1 MTDGIIDLET
11 TGVDV
16 WKDSI
21 ICIRLAYM
29 ANYKIVGQPQMIYIR
44 QSKPLPDGI
53 SKLTGITDEML
64 AQGISLEEAVEQ
76 LEGLSCSDTP
86 FVFTS
91 EEFTAGFLK
100 AAFLRCGKS
109 FTRPYVAI
117 DKLYAAELCE
127 V

>member
-1 MTDGIIDLET
+1 
-11 TGVDV
+11 
-16 WKDSI
+16 
-21 ICIRLAYM
+21 M

-91 EEFTAGFLK
+91 EGPA
-100 AAFLRCGKS
+100 
-109 FTRPYVAI
+109 
-117 DKLYAAELCE
+117 
-127 V
+127 